1 MPPSNP
7 TNPTTPLK
15 PLSKPVIARNGRR
28 LVVKYMPGK
37 SGKLSVTIKRKG
49 KKLATCKVGVVRA
62 RGATC
67 RFTLKKSKVKKLT
80 GSLTVYAKL
89 TSKGKTLATR
99 RTTVSLKVKA
109 SSTRIGPLCILT
121 PIKH

>member
-1 MPPSNP
+1 MVTPPNTAP
-7 TNPTTPLK
+7 VK
-15 PLSKPVIARNGRR
+15 PLSKPVIGRVGRR
-28 LVVKYMPGK
+28 LIVKYMPGK
-37 SGKLSVTIKRKG
+37 SGKLTVNISRKG
-49 KKLATCKVGVVRA
+49 KRLASCKATVQRGRA
-62 RGATC
+62 LTC

-121 PIKH
+121 PIKG